1 MFKLENT
8 WKFLNFQFLRN
19 NYDYSTKTFMPD
31 LWKKVMHRAFS
42 NSWLFLVI
50 FKANK
55 SFRQSTLSFSK
66 LTIIFRSLAPKRDVS
81 SLDSPICMYVCASTI
96 TYKRARTPRN
106 EYECELLVPRVP
118 TRTYTRRA
126 FPPSLLLSSGR
137 SVRRH
142 LDLSLTHQLCAF
154 AGADRR
160 GTRPRGNNAAFAL
173 PQKHEFS
180 LQLSVNCPLAHLSTK
195 LIF

>member
-1 MFKLENT
+1 
-8 WKFLNFQFLRN
+8 
-19 NYDYSTKTFMPD
+19 
-31 LWKKVMHRAFS
+31 MHRAFS
-42 NSWLFLVI
+42 NSWLFLV

-81 SLDSPICMYVCASTI
+81 SLDSPICMCARTLLH
-96 TYKRARTPRN
+96 KRARN
-106 EYECELLVPRVP
+106 EYGCELLVPRVP

-137 SVRRH
+137 SVRKH

-154 AGADRR
+154 AAADRR
-160 GTRPRGNNAAFAL
+160 GARPRGNNAAFAL